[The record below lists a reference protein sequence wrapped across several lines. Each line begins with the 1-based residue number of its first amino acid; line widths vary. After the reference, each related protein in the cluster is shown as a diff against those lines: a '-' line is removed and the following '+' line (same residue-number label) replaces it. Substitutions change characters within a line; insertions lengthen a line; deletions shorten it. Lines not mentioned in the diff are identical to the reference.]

1 MRLYANWPALIDFQL
16 NQLELAITMK
26 PVSDLVMDFGKSKFQ
41 LANETLSNYNLK
53 NAGVSDP

>member
-26 PVSDLVMDFGKSKFQ
+26 PVSDLFMDFGKSKFQ
-41 LANETLSNYNLK
+41 LANETLSN
-53 NAGVSDP
+53 